1 MKRTLHQK
9 TSSKI
14 GASKN
19 SRRGGGGAL
28 LLIICAAFAACT
40 GNAPTQ
46 GAGTPERKSP
56 APVAAAP
63 DPVKHDWSGVVQPN
77 AEADGADRVSAE
89 AGFGVKSEADIMKE
103 RPRAARIA
111 VLGPMSG
118 ELESY
123 GQDAVNGAELAA
135 DEINAAGGIRGQEF
149 DLLVYDTKGSVV
161 GAQKGV
167 ETLLAQESV
176 AIVGAA
182 TGEVSFSANKML
194 NENQLIMISAGSR
207 RRLGDTGPYNFRLT
221 LNDAAAIRS
230 LAGYL
235 DKTRGYKK
243 YALISSVVNDY
254 SIQLNATFKAEL
266 LARGKTI
273 SHELYV
279 WGEAMTNIN
288 PEERGIDTQIKQLA
302 ANPPD
307 AVVFTGDGAEAAQLV
322 TAMAAQGLSIPLV
335 GPEDL
340 MSADFDALKE
350 KAVGTV
356 IYSGFDP
363 GSANP
368 RAAAFVASYR
378 KRFGAT
384 PNRLAALS
392 YDTYRIL
399 AHAIDKSA
407 SMRPSHVRAALE
419 AVRQFPGV
427 TGTTSFNATR
437 EAEKEPYLLEFKKN
451 GSRYGFVGVKEP
463 S

>member
-1 MKRTLHQK
+1 MMAGC
-9 TSSKI
+9 S
-14 GASKN
+14 
-19 SRRGGGGAL
+19 
-28 LLIICAAFAACT
+28 
-40 GNAPTQ
+40 GNTPSQ
-46 GAGTPERKSP
+46 EKGTAERKVAAP
-56 APVAAAP
+56 PPAAAPVAENR
-63 DPVKHDWSGVVQPN
+63 DWSGVVQPN
-77 AEADGADRVSAE
+77 ALADAAERVPAE
-89 AGFGVKSEADIMKE
+89 TGYGVKSDAEIMKE

-149 DLLVYDTKGSVV
+149 DLLVYDTKGSVL

-167 ETLLAQESV
+167 EALLAQDSV

-194 NENQLIMISAGSR
+194 NENQLIMVSAGSR
-207 RRLGDTGPYNFRLT
+207 RRLGDTGPYNFRNT
-221 LNDAAAIRS
+221 LNDAAAIRA
-230 LAGYL
+230 LIEYL
-235 DKTRGYKK
+235 DKTKGYKK
-243 YALISSVVNDY
+243 YALMSSVVNDY
-254 SIQLNATFKAEL
+254 SIQLNASFKAEL
-266 LARGKTI
+266 LARGRTV

-288 PEERGIDTQIKQLA
+288 PEERGIATQIEQLA

-307 AVVFTGDGAEAAQLV
+307 AVIFTGDGAEAAELV
-322 TAMAAQGLSIPLV
+322 TAMAGHGLNIPLV

-340 MSADFDALKE
+340 MSAEFDALKE

-356 IYSGFDP
+356 VYSGFNP

-368 RAAAFVASYR
+368 RVAAFVANYK
-378 KRFGAT
+378 KRFGAAPT
-384 PNRLAALS
+384 RLAALS
-392 YDTYRIL
+392 YDTYGML
-399 AHAIDKSA
+399 AQAIAKSA
-407 SMRPSHVRAALE
+407 SLRPSHVRAALE
-419 AVRQFPGV
+419 AVRLFPGV
-427 TGTTSFNATR
+427 TGTTSFGPTR
-437 EAEKEPYLLEFKKN
+437 EAEKEPYLLEFRKN